1 MADEND
7 AGAAY
12 LASLRKSVTSSAA
25 GAAPARAPVPRSAEN
40 QSGDAVPT
48 TRANTG
54 IIEKRKSPR
63 YKCAGSA
70 RVQEVGSTVS
80 TWATFSDIS
89 LHGCYVETA
98 VPLRVNATLSLKLE
112 VNGFRVETGGQVRVS
127 YPGLGMGVSF
137 TKMSEEDRERLR
149 ELMRLIS
156 PPSVILSQRI
166 AANAPSAPPRVF
178 PLWRTRAQRCKPC
191 KTSSG
196 TATSWAGRSF
206 SRFCA
211 RATSTCHFSV
221 LGPVTLVLALAP
233 PFAWKFA

>member
-25 GAAPARAPVPRSAEN
+25 GAAAARAPVPRSAEN
-40 QSGDAVPT
+40 QPGDAVPT

-63 YKCAGSA
+63 YKCSGSA

-98 VPLRVNATLSLKLE
+98 VPLRVDATLSLKLE

-137 TKMSEEDRERLR
+137 TKMAEEDRERLR

-166 AANAPSAPPRVF
+166 AANGPSAPPAASLSAVANPGAALQAMQDFFRD
-178 PLWRTRAQRCKPC
+178 RHIM
-191 KTSSG
+191 
-196 TATSWAGRSF
+196 GREEF
-206 SRFCA
+206 LKILRKSR
-211 RATSTCHFSV
+211 
-221 LGPVTLVLALAP
+221 
-233 PFAWKFA
+233 